1 MKTFCKSALLAVV
14 ILGSFNLSAQTD
26 TLALTRRMTDSPGRK
41 IEPGHSPTPND
52 LREINLT
59 GTFHLAEIRGDVTM
73 ILTNGPTDRLWL
85 RGDLN
90 DLDRV
95 QATVKNENLVINAEK
110 RKRRSKLTVY
120 MSIAGLTSLI
130 INGDS
135 EIFSA
140 GTIQARDLEILLDGT
155 SLVSV
160 KYLGTLKILA
170 VGRCEFVDIKDYK
183 KYIR

>member
-1 MKTFCKSALLAVV
+1 
-14 ILGSFNLSAQTD
+14 
-26 TLALTRRMTDSPGRK
+26 
-41 IEPGHSPTPND
+41 
-52 LREINLT
+52 
-59 GTFHLAEIRGDVTM
+59 
-73 ILTNGPTDRLWL
+73 
-85 RGDLN
+85 
-90 DLDRV
+90 
-95 QATVKNENLVINAEK
+95 
-110 RKRRSKLTVY
+110 
-120 MSIAGLTSLI
+120 MSIEGLTSLI

-140 GTIQARDLEILLDGT
+140 GTIQSRDLEILLDGT